1 MTKEECKQIIE
12 KIKDEGL
19 EGFLRNSIKDE
30 EGKNLLAALFTVV
43 ADPLSDEDYE
53 AMELQVLEAF
63 ADYADPEP
71 EEETVREMPW
81 DYGKH
86 FDD

>member
-1 MTKEECKQIIE
+1 MIIE
-12 KIKDEGL
+12 DKKFVAVSYDL
-19 EGFLRNSIKDE
+19 FIKDE
-30 EGKNLLAALFTVV
+30 EGKNLLAALFAVV

-63 ADYADPEP
+63 EDYADPEP
-71 EEETVREMPW
+71 EETVPEMPW

-86 FDD
+86 FED